1 MVDNGGAHG
10 MASLACRQGRGERE
24 RAREGTWVTQEA
36 GGRVRGKLAAQC
48 VVVAVT
54 TTAGQGGV
62 GKYHS

>member
-1 MVDNGGAHG
+1 VQAGQ
-10 MASLACRQGRGERE
+10 RRERE